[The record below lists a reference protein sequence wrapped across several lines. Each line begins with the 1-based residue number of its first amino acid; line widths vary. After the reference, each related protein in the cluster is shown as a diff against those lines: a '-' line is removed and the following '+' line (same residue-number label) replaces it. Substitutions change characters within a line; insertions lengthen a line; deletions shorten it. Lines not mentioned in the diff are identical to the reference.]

1 MEVLLY
7 GLFGM
12 QENMVLKNLLVNKF
26 IIRLRKIIKTIVFM
40 IKNKISTWRFSLCFL
55 IKIQL
60 LYLHIYKRHLSLDQL
75 KEFLQEIKINK
86 RLYEKVSK
94 VGTADDIASIAQ
106 SLGYEFTGI
115 ELKSIKNK
123 DLEGIKIKKQDT
135 SPSYPFGESGN

>member
-1 MEVLLY
+1 M
-7 GLFGM
+7 LF
-12 QENMVLKNLLVNKF
+12 
-26 IIRLRKIIKTIVFM
+26 
-40 IKNKISTWRFSLCFL
+40 

-60 LYLHIYKRHLSLDQL
+60 LCLHIYKRHLSLDQL